1 MSGLTESLD
10 GPPRE
15 LRFKRDVRLGHSV
28 RELWHARELIR
39 TLADRDLRSRYKATV
54 LGFMWAIIIPV
65 ILMLVFTFL
74 FQKVAK
80 VDTGGTPYPLFS
92 YLGLLPWTFFSSS
105 LSSGGGTLRANS
117 GLLNKMYCPR
127 EVFPLASM
135 AVAAVDTA
143 VSLLVLT
150 VIFVVF
156 GVLPKPTIAWVPLL
170 VVIQVAFTAGLT
182 LAISSLSVYFR
193 DIRHA
198 LPILLQ
204 VGLFAT
210 PVAYGLDAIPKSML
224 EIYAFVNP
232 LGPIIDGYRS
242 TVLLGIA
249 PDWGLIALAAAA
261 SVAWLIGGYALFKR
275 LETGFADVA

>member
-1 MSGLTESLD
+1 MNDSTQALEA
-10 GPPRE
+10 PPRE
-15 LRFKRDVRLGHSV
+15 LRFKRDVRLGRSV
-28 RELWHARELIR
+28 RELWHARELVR
-39 TLADRDLRSRYKATV
+39 TLAERDLRARYKATI
-54 LGFMWAIIIPV
+54 LGFLWAIIIPV

-74 FQKVAK
+74 FQRVAE
-80 VDTGGTPYPLFS
+80 VDTGGTPYPLFT

-105 LSSGGGTLRANS
+105 VTTGGVTLRANS

-143 VSLLVLT
+143 ISLSVLVLL
-150 VIFVVF
+150 FVVF
-156 GVLPKPTIAWVPLL
+156 GVLPKPAIAWVPLL
-170 VVIQVAFTAGLT
+170 IVIQVAFTAGLT

-210 PVAYGLDAIPKSML
+210 PVAYGLDEIPHL
-224 EIYAFVNP
+224 HIYAFLNP
-232 LGPIIDGYRS
+232 LGPAIDGYRS
-242 TVLLGIA
+242 TILLGEA
-249 PDWGLIALAAAA
+249 PDWGLLALAATAA
-261 SVAWLIGGYALFKR
+261 VAWLIGGYSIFKR
-275 LETGFADVA
+275 LETGFADVV